1 MDVIQNYAYKVSAV
15 MSGGMMIKVCV
26 QGHVPSWFVNEDQ
39 QANLWKLFG
48 WAHLPIGISAL
59 VCSSTWPKEIEDLS
73 LAFLEPSD
81 SPRHKWNLR
90 DLRYMLKFGIFG
102 FTAATYLCMGPYRK
116 VPANGEERVMT
127 VVFGMLSGAMAL
139 DLAAYCY
146 SKSTR
151 RSSPRKSL
159 QTV

>member
-48 WAHLPIGISAL
+48 WAHMTIGISAL
-59 VCSSTWPKEIEDLS
+59 VCSSAWPKEKED
-73 LAFLEPSD
+73 E
-81 SPRHKWNLR
+81 KLR
-90 DLRYMLKFGIFG
+90 DLRYILKFGLFG
-102 FTAATYLCMGPYRK
+102 FTVATYLCMGPYRK